1 MDVASITA
9 REGALEPRR
18 NILAA
23 KFALQDAPRSL
34 ARTHWLAFLFCH
46 SLNCSGLPHGNPLSQ
61 NWTHGRTDGRAPYY
75 LSTKS
80 DPAIRPGPRWPEPLA
95 HIKRL
100 AKSHPS
106 LCKWTDCGA
115 LSVPSMHACATF
127 SALAE
132 AGRDHCVPCTH
143 CIHCKKYMG
152 EKTQNIAWK
161 LGCECVVS
169 DGAAKEREGVGGS
182 GGEFT

>member
-23 KFALQDAPRSL
+23 KFALL

-46 SLNCSGLPHGNPLSQ
+46 SPNCSGLPHGNPLSQ
-61 NWTHGRTDGRAPYY
+61 NWTDGRAPYY

-115 LSVPSMHACATF
+115 LLVPSSMYACATF
-127 SALAE
+127 SALVE
-132 AGRDHCVPCTH
+132 AGRDHCVPCTR

-169 DGAAKEREGVGGS
+169 DDAANERERGAAENSHSE
-182 GGEFT
+182 

>member
-1 MDVASITA
+1 MRPSS
-9 REGALEPRR
+9 LS
-18 NILAA
+18 
-23 KFALQDAPRSL
+23 SL
-34 ARTHWLAFLFCH
+34 ARIGWPFFFATPEIALACH
-46 SLNCSGLPHGNPLSQ
+46 TAIHYRRTGR
-61 NWTHGRTDGRAPYY
+61 THGRTDGRAPYY

-115 LSVPSMHACATF
+115 LLVPSSMYACATF
-127 SALAE
+127 SALVE
-132 AGRDHCVPCTH
+132 AGRDHCVPCTR

-152 EKTQNIAWK
+152 EKTQNIAWR

-169 DGAAKEREGVGGS
+169 DDAAKERGS
-182 GGEFT
+182 GAAENSHSE